1 MDYLKESDIVRDL
14 LYIFQGIQGTFIQYS
29 STDDAFNL
37 RSNLVVSNSTRKII
51 NELCE
56 LGWLY
61 KKVDEWMK
69 LQKLEADQSSQ
80 DINQVTQ
87 ALCFSIQSELNE
99 YYKLLSILDY
109 QRQNY
114 SEKDLANYLN
124 LRKLYLWV

>member
-87 ALCFSIQSELNE
+87 ALCFSI
-99 YYKLLSILDY
+99 
-109 QRQNY
+109 
-114 SEKDLANYLN
+114 
-124 LRKLYLWV
+124 